1 MPVSPYRP
9 HRSIF
14 ITAIFILLASMGLTA
29 CDQIVSSSSN
39 DVQPIVDGTGKVNE
53 NLFLVQF
60 QAELPAAL
68 DDGETLYLD
77 IVDEVTGLALNA
89 TRYELESDDDSHYSA
104 EIALLPNSVTKY
116 RYVKEGKTT
125 AVEYTSQKR
134 QVRYRMYYAEAPGEV
149 QDKISAWNDRPFTGL
164 YGRIIGQVVLEGDN
178 HFAAGS
184 LVSVGGQHTYT
195 AADGSFF
202 VDQLP
207 VGTHNLVVYSPDG
220 SHKTFQQGA
229 LVAAEST
236 TPAIIRVTSS
246 KLVEIT
252 FHVNPP
258 EGSPTG
264 IPIRLVGNTFGLG
277 NSFGDLRGGLS
288 TLANRAPQLVYSEDG
303 SYSVRLQLPVG
314 FEIQYKY
321 SLGDGFWNAELF
333 ADGRPRLRRFIVP
346 ERDSTIRDQIDS
358 WNTPGL
364 AAVTFLVATPSTT
377 PLTDQISIQF
387 NPYGW
392 TEPIPM
398 WPIGEGKWAYI
409 LYSPLNFI
417 GETGYRFCRNEQCG
431 IADNAETIGADGRA
445 PTFSPAAEAQIIEV
459 SIAKWM
465 WVGEETAPITV
476 PSYEIAPK
484 PENFSS
490 GIELA
495 ADYHPSWQPYL
506 AKSFLRIKQIESEWV
521 VLSPT
526 WHWLSTNPP
535 ALAPVSGL
543 DSSWQDL
550 SQSIR
555 LAQAAG
561 LKVAVRPTTAFSVPT
576 SVWWSEAE
584 LTDGWWQ
591 TWFDRYRL
599 LILNAADTAQQTG
612 AEALILGDESLLPS
626 LPGGAIGNRSSAPYD
641 AQQRWESL
649 LGEIR
654 QRYSGSIIWR
664 STGLGQDQIPDLV
677 SQMDGLFVVCN
688 HNLSESEIVSP
699 DELEKAWVNY
709 FENELR
715 SVRDRLDKPIWVG
728 LAYPSVDQAASGCV
742 KSGESCIP
750 ANVFA
755 QAGLDIPGTSLDM
768 VEQAEIYNAAFR
780 AVNNNDWISGIF
792 SAGYYPVV
800 TLQDKSI
807 SVSGKP
813 AEDVIWY
820 WFDQFMK

>member
-1 MPVSPYRP
+1 MPVPSYRP
-9 HRSIF
+9 HRPIL
-14 ITAIFILLASMGLTA
+14 ITVVLILLASMVLSA
-29 CDQIVSSSSN
+29 CGQVPNPST
-39 DVQPIVDGTGKVNE
+39 DVGQPAVIGTGKVDE
-53 NLFLVQF
+53 NLVAVQF
-60 QAELPAAL
+60 HVELPAAL
-68 DDGETLYLD
+68 ADKETLYLD

-89 TRYELESDDDSHYSA
+89 NRFELEADDDTHYSA
-104 EIALLPNSVTKY
+104 QIALPPNSVTKY

-125 AVEYTSQKR
+125 AIEYTSQKR
-134 QVRYRMYYAEAPGEV
+134 QVRYRMYYVESPGEV
-149 QDKISAWNDRPFTGL
+149 NDKISAWNDLPFTGSH
-164 YGRIIGQVVLEGDN
+164 GRIIGQVVLEGEN

-184 LVSVGGQHTYT
+184 LVSVGGQQTYT

-202 VDQLP
+202 VDLLP

-220 SHKTFQQGA
+220 SHQTFQQGA

-246 KLVEIT
+246 KFVDIT

-264 IPIRLVGNTFGLG
+264 IPIRLVGNTLGLG
-277 NSFGDLRGGLS
+277 NSLGDLRGGLS
-288 TLANRAPQLVYSEDG
+288 TVANRAPQLVYSEDG
-303 SYSVRLQLPVG
+303 SYSIRLQLPVG

-333 ADGRPRLRRFIVP
+333 ADGRPRLRRLIVP
-346 ERDSTIRDQIDS
+346 DRDTTIRDQIES

-364 AAVTFLVATPSTT
+364 APITFLVATPSNT

-398 WPIGEGKWAYI
+398 WPIGDGKWAYI

-431 IADNAETIGADGRA
+431 IADNAETTGPDGRA
-445 PTFSPAAEAQIIEV
+445 PTFSPSSEAQLIEV

-484 PENFSS
+484 PDYFSA
-490 GIELA
+490 GIELV

-506 AKSFLRIKQIESEWV
+506 AKSFLRLKQIESEWV
-521 VLSPT
+521 ILSPT
-526 WHWLSTNPP
+526 WHWLSSNPP

-543 DSSWQDL
+543 DPSWQDL

-561 LKVAVRPTTAFSVPT
+561 LKVAVRPTTAFSIPA
-576 SVWWSEAE
+576 SAWWSEAE

-612 AEALILGDESLLPS
+612 ADALVLGDENLLPS
-626 LPGGAIGNRSSAPYD
+626 LPGGKIGDQSSAPFD

-654 QRYSGSIIWR
+654 QRYSGAIIWR

-677 SQMDGLFVVCN
+677 SQMDGLLVVTN
-688 HNLSESEIVSP
+688 QKLSDSENISP
-699 DELEKAWVNY
+699 DELEQAWTNY
-709 FENELR
+709 LENELR
-715 SVRDRLDKPIWVG
+715 IVRDQLDKPVWVG
-728 LAYPSVDQAASGCV
+728 LAYPSVDRSASGCV
-742 KSGESCIP
+742 KTGENCIP
-750 ANVFA
+750 GNVFA
-755 QAGLDIPGTSLDM
+755 QAGLDIPGTNLDL

-780 AVNNNDWISGIF
+780 AVNKNDWVSGIF
-792 SAGYYPVV
+792 SSGYYPPVA
-800 TLQDKSI
+800 LQDKSI

>member
-1 MPVSPYRP
+1 MPVPSYRP
-9 HRSIF
+9 HRPIL
-14 ITAIFILLASMGLTA
+14 ITVVFILLASMGLSA
-29 CDQIVSSSSN
+29 CGQVSNPST
-39 DVQPIVDGTGKVNE
+39 DGGQPAVIGAGKVDE
-53 NLFLVQF
+53 NLVAVQF
-60 QAELPAAL
+60 RVELPAAL
-68 DDGETLYLD
+68 ADKEMLYLD

-89 TRYELESDDDSHYSA
+89 TRYELEAEDDTHYSA
-104 EIALLPNSVTKY
+104 QIALLPDSVTKY

-125 AVEYTSQKR
+125 AIEYTSQKR
-134 QVRYRMYYAEAPGEV
+134 QVRYRMYYAESPGEV
-149 QDKISAWNDRPFTGL
+149 NDKISAWNDLPFTGL
-164 YGRIIGQVVLEGDN
+164 HGRIIGQVVLEGEN
-178 HFAAGS
+178 GFAAGS
-184 LVSVGGQHTYT
+184 LVSVGGQQTYT

-220 SHKTFQQGA
+220 SHETFQQGA

-246 KLVEIT
+246 KFVDVT
-252 FHVNPP
+252 FHVKPP

-264 IPIRLVGNTFGLG
+264 IPIRLVGNTLGLG
-277 NSFGDLRGGLS
+277 NSLGDLRGGLS
-288 TLANRAPQLVYSEDG
+288 TVANRAPQLVYSEDG
-303 SYSVRLQLPVG
+303 SYSIRLQLPVG

-333 ADGRPRLRRFIVP
+333 ADGRPRLRRLIVP
-346 ERDSTIRDQIDS
+346 ERDTTIRDQIDS
-358 WNTPGL
+358 WTTPGL
-364 AAVTFLVATPSTT
+364 APVTFLVATPSNT
-377 PLTDQISIQF
+377 PLTDQISIQL

-398 WPIGEGKWAYI
+398 WSIGDGKWAYI

-431 IADNAETIGADGRA
+431 IADNAETTGPDGRA
-445 PTFSPAAEAQIIEV
+445 PTFSPSAEAQLIEV

-476 PSYEIAPK
+476 PSYEVTPK
-484 PENFSS
+484 PENFSA

-506 AKSFLRIKQIESEWV
+506 AKSFLRLKQIESEWV
-521 VLSPT
+521 ILSPT
-526 WHWLSTNPP
+526 WHWLSSNPP

-543 DSSWQDL
+543 DPSWQDL

-561 LKVAVRPTTAFSVPT
+561 LKVAVRPTTAFSIPA
-576 SVWWSEAE
+576 SAWWSEAE
-584 LTDGWWQ
+584 LSDGWWQ

-612 AEALILGDESLLPS
+612 AEALVLGDENLLPS
-626 LPGGAIGNRSSAPYD
+626 LPGGKIADQSSAPYD

-654 QRYSGSIIWR
+654 QRYSGAIIWR

-677 SQMDGLFVVCN
+677 SQMDGLFVVCSQ
-688 HNLSESEIVSP
+688 NLSDSENITP
-699 DELEKAWVNY
+699 DELEQAWTNY

-715 SVRDRLDKPIWVG
+715 SVRDRLNKPVWVG
-728 LAYPSVDQAASGCV
+728 LAYPSVDRSASGCV
-742 KSGESCIP
+742 KTGENCIP
-750 ANVFA
+750 GNVFA
-755 QAGLDIPGTSLDM
+755 QAGLDIPGTTLDM

-780 AVNNNDWISGIF
+780 AVNKNDWVSGIF
-792 SAGYYPVV
+792 SSGYYPPV

-820 WFDQFMK
+820 WFDQFMN

>member
-1 MPVSPYRP
+1 MPVSSYRP
-9 HRSIF
+9 TRSIF
-14 ITAIFILLASMGLTA
+14 ITVVLILLASMGFTA

-39 DVQPIVDGTGKVNE
+39 DVQPIVDGTGKANE
-53 NLFLVQF
+53 NLVAVQF
-60 QAELPAAL
+60 HAELPAAL
-68 DDGETLYLD
+68 EDGETLYLD

-89 TRYELESDDDSHYSA
+89 TRYELKSEGDTQYSV
-104 EIALLPNSVTKY
+104 EIALLPDSVTKY

-134 QVRYRMYYAEAPGEV
+134 QVRYRMYFAESSGEV
-149 QDKISAWNDRPFTGL
+149 RDKISAWNDRSFTGSQ
-164 YGRIIGQVVLEGDN
+164 GRIIGQVLLEGGN
-178 HFAAGS
+178 QFAAGS
-184 LVSVGGQHTYT
+184 LVSVGGQQTFT

-202 VDQLP
+202 IDQLP

-220 SHKTFQQGA
+220 SHETFQQGA

-236 TPAIIRVTSS
+236 TPAVIHVSSS
-246 KLVEIT
+246 KFVEIT

-264 IPIRLVGNTFGLG
+264 IPIRLVGNTLSLG

-288 TLANRAPQLVYSEDG
+288 TVANRAPQLVYSEDG
-303 SYSVRLQLPVG
+303 SYSVSLQMPVG

-333 ADGRPRLRRFIVP
+333 ADGRPRLRRLIVP
-346 ERDSTIRDQIDS
+346 ERASTVRDQIES
-358 WNTPGL
+358 WNTPRL
-364 AAVTFLVATPSTT
+364 APVTFLITTPSNT
-377 PLTDQISIQF
+377 PLTDQLSIQF

-398 WPIGEGKWAYI
+398 WPIGDGKWAYI

-431 IADNAETIGADGRA
+431 IADNAETTGPDGRA
-445 PTFSPAAEAQIIEV
+445 PTFSPSTEAQLIEA

-476 PSYEIAPK
+476 PSYEVSPK
-484 PENFSS
+484 PEYFSA

-495 ADYHPSWQPYL
+495 ADYHPTWQPYM
-506 AKSFLRIKQIESEWV
+506 AKSFLRLKQIESEWV

-526 WHWLSTNPP
+526 WHWLSSNPP

-543 DSSWQDL
+543 DPSLQDL

-555 LAQAAG
+555 LAQASG
-561 LKVAVRPTTAFSVPT
+561 LKVAVRPTTAFSVPAA
-576 SVWWSEAE
+576 VWWSEAE

-612 AEALILGDESLLPS
+612 AEALILGDENLLPS
-626 LPGGAIGNRSSAPYD
+626 LPGGTVGDRSSAVYD

-649 LGEIR
+649 LSEIR

-688 HNLSESEIVSP
+688 QNLSDSEIVSS
-699 DELEKAWVNY
+699 DELEQAWSNY
-709 FENELR
+709 LENELR
-715 SVRDRLDKPIWVG
+715 SVRDRLDKPVWVG
-728 LAYPSVDQAASGCV
+728 LAYPSVDRSASGCV
-742 KSGESCIP
+742 MSGESCIP
-750 ANVFA
+750 KSIFA
-755 QAGLDIPGTSLDM
+755 QAGLDIPGTTLDL

-780 AVNNNDWISGIF
+780 AINKNDWISGIF
-792 SAGYYPVV
+792 SVGYYPPVN
-800 TLQDKSI
+800 LQDKSI

-820 WFDQFMK
+820 WFDQLMK